1 MLGNEPTSP
10 QPLSHLP
17 RPSPWPSLKR
27 PFQPFGT
34 QDNTVLACSLGT
46 VGRGRNGCAEW
57 LKEMT
62 FVLTLKD
69 KLESEESHF
78 GR

>member
-1 MLGNEPTSP
+1 MA
-10 QPLSHLP
+10 QF
-17 RPSPWPSLKR
+17 KR
-27 PFQPFGT
+27 PFQSFCT
-34 QDNTVLACSLGT
+34 QNNTVLSCSLDI
-46 VGRGRNGCAEW
+46 VGRGRNGCTEW
-57 LKEMT
+57 LREMT